1 MRSFYKETT
10 DQHILINIDNTSAIS
25 AMNKVGS
32 MVSAEIDIII
42 RKIRDWTESANNW
55 VTVTHTPGIFNTE
68 RNKESRIQ
76 EEQTEW
82 MPTH

>member
-25 AMNKVGS
+25 AMNKIGS

-42 RKIRDWTESANNW
+42 RKIRDWTESANSW

-68 RNKESRIQ
+68 RDKESRIQ
-76 EEQTEW
+76 EERTQW